1 MKSEKLYDAITEVE
15 EPLVEEAAAPLEK
28 KKKKALRLRWVSA
41 VAAVLALALLLTAV
55 LRPGREGSLTAYAL
69 ESPVYP
75 ATAPYPDVSA
85 LLSGENVDQSKL
97 EQEYEAWEQARM
109 QRVKAKNSYSAA
121 DLRHYLEAAIPAYLA
136 GHEGENAACSPLNL
150 YLALA
155 MLAETTEGES
165 RAQLLSLLGTR
176 DMDSLRSL
184 CENLFAAN
192 YVNDGA
198 DKSLL
203 AGAIW
208 LREEM
213 DYKTETLQ
221 RLAQS
226 YYAASFRGPM
236 GSENYD
242 AQLREWINQQTGNRL
257 TEQTKSLTF
266 DPRTVLA
273 LTTTVDFTA
282 HWYSAFEPDRTED
295 ASFHAVN
302 GDLACKMM
310 RLDEEGLYYWGRQ
323 FGAVDLQFKENGK
336 MRFLLPDEG
345 VSPEALLRDPEA
357 LSFLLG
363 AGYDDWAQKKSL
375 IIHLGLPKF
384 DISSQLSLEQSLK
397 ELGITA
403 AFDPETADFSPLTDS
418 EGVFL
423 SQVEHGVR
431 VAVNEEGVT
440 ASAVAMLI
448 GAGAAMPPDEEID
461 FTLDRPFLF
470 AIYGMDNLPL
480 FVGIVNQP

>member
-28 KKKKALRLRWVSA
+28 RKKKALRLRWVSA
-41 VAAVLALALLLTAV
+41 LAAVLALAILLTAV

-97 EQEYEAWEQARM
+97 EQEYEAWGQVRA
-109 QRVKAKNSYSAA
+109 QRVAAKKSYSAA
-121 DLRHYLEAAIPAYLA
+121 ELRHYLQAAIPAYLG

-184 CENLFAAN
+184 CRNLFLAN
-192 YVNDGA
+192 YTDDGA

-208 LREEM
+208 LGEGM
-213 DYKTETLQ
+213 DYKAETLK
-221 RLAQS
+221 RLAQD

-236 GSENYD
+236 GSEDYD
-242 AQLREWINQQTGNRL
+242 AQLRAWIDAQTGNRL
-257 TEQTKSLTF
+257 TEQNRALSF
-266 DPRTVLA
+266 DPDTVLA
-273 LTTTVDFTA
+273 ITTTVDFTA
-282 HWYSAFEPDRTED
+282 HWNTAFEPDRTED
-295 ASFHAVN
+295 ADFHAVN
-302 GDLACKMM
+302 GDLPCKMM
-310 RLDEEGLYYWGRQ
+310 RMDDTGIYYWGRQ
-323 FGAVDLQFKENGK
+323 FGAVELQFKENGS

-357 LSFLLG
+357 ISFLLSS
-363 AGYDDWAQKKSL
+363 GYSDWEQKKSL

-397 ELGITA
+397 ELGITD
-403 AFDPETADFSPLTDS
+403 AFQPETADFSPLTDS

-423 SQVEHGVR
+423 SQVKHGVR
-431 VAVNEEGVT
+431 VAVDEEGVT
-440 ASAVAMLI
+440 ASAVSMLI